1 MTYPQITSTNLKQPT
16 QEARISI
23 PHSASLEN
31 PSAWMH
37 TGYSP
42 AEIILA
48 SAVLTSASI
57 GAIATI
63 IMAVTGLIKALVPA
77 VKPDTTHMCRQRQRF
92 KNPMFHQ
99 AAKH

>member
-1 MTYPQITSTNLKQPT
+1 MTYPQITSTNLEQPI
-16 QEARISI
+16 QEAQISI
-23 PHSASLEN
+23 PHNAPLEN

-57 GAIATI
+57 GAIAT
-63 IMAVTGLIKALVPA
+63 AVTGLVKALVPA
-77 VKPDTTHMCRQRQRF
+77 VKPDTTHIINVSSTTTVQ
-92 KNPMFHQ
+92 KPDISSGG
-99 AAKH
+99 

>member
-1 MTYPQITSTNLKQPT
+1 
-16 QEARISI
+16 
-23 PHSASLEN
+23 
-31 PSAWMH
+31 MH

-42 AEIILA
+42 TEIILA

-77 VKPDTTHMCRQRQRF
+77 VKPDTTHIINVSSVTTVQ
-92 KNPMFHQ
+92 KPDISSGG
-99 AAKH
+99 